1 MKIIHHENMVN
12 KPTNQPYPISR
23 PLLIIIVIIFN
34 LVIGGINWFLLYLL
48 INLIYESM
56 DKIINEILTLNVVF
70 HSSIRR
76 QKRF

>member
-34 LVIGGINWFLLYLL
+34 LVIGGINWFLFYLL
-48 INLIYESM
+48 INL
-56 DKIINEILTLNVVF
+56 INEILTLNVVF
-70 HSSIRR
+70 HSSFRR

>member
-12 KPTNQPYPISR
+12 KPPYPISR

-34 LVIGGINWFLLYLL
+34 LVIGGINWFLFYLL
-48 INLIYESM
+48 IHLIYESM

-70 HSSIRR
+70 HSSFRR